1 MKKTGLFALVFFTAL
16 TVAAAQAEMSPKD
29 AVKAAK
35 KNLGPL
41 LTAMYLD
48 PIEYDTALALPVH
61 SRLMAKNDFY
71 LVYFLAARKFQ
82 AEMAIDK
89 KTGKAEILAVGQIS
103 PPYFASM
110 NGDFNLKYFS
120 IDSMTEDATRRT
132 HLKPDSVR
140 LIYLGITPLLGK
152 RGTIWEIFTTE
163 GISYISFGA
172 VSIDPRQLYKDMNMS
187 MRNLGNFVADSLKG
201 ADLLARIGRLSK
213 LTPEQLKKFDL
224 TPEKT
229 QAAKTTLTAAKDSL
243 YLHFP
248 ELRGK
253 LEPPKPADSTKKN

>member
-1 MKKTGLFALVFFTAL
+1 MSEIITADRVSKTLGNVR
-16 TVAAAQAEMSPKD
+16 
-29 AVKAAK
+29 AVDQVSLSVESGEFLAI
-35 KNLGPL
+35 LGPSGSGKTTL
-41 LTAMYLD
+41 LGLLAGLD
-48 PIEYDTALALPVH
+48 RPDAGSVLFSST
-61 SRLMAKNDFY
+61 
-71 LVYFLAARKFQ
+71 
-82 AEMAIDK
+82 
-89 KTGKAEILAVGQIS
+89 
-103 PPYFASM
+103 
-110 NGDFNLKYFS
+110 LK